1 MTLQTFRKKKPLDLG
16 FFSAVLVIAL
26 GFFIPTQA
34 QQLPGAGGEL
44 RDGTYVVIGAFRV
57 HDNAV
62 NFMERVRKMG
72 YEPQYALRPS
82 NRLYHVYL
90 QPGDMAAT
98 QRLKNELRKKPEF
111 YDAWVLVYRDGRKEE
126 SASETGETPDEIIA
140 ARPAEIPVEQAADQ
154 PEAGVEV
161 PVAEEPKAPERTAP
175 DGDLIGISMKERKKE
190 VPVLFNAV
198 NARTLREVQGYITL
212 VDAERDRA
220 MRQVG
225 TNMVHLVEPPDTQTE
240 RMLAIADVFGFQKQQ
255 VEFVPANPLASP
267 DADVIRKVGDT
278 VAINYELV
286 RYPVGSILTMYN
298 VYFYN
303 DASVMKPESRFELNS
318 LLDMLKEN
326 PNLKIRIH
334 GHTNSN
340 AAGKIIRLKE
350 DDDHFFEVTG
360 NNIEEFGSAKKL
372 SMERAKT
379 IRKWL
384 VRQGIEEGRMTLKA
398 WGGKKMLY
406 DKTDPL
412 ARRNVR
418 VDIEILRL

>member
-16 FFSAVLVIAL
+16 FFTAVIVAAM
-26 GFFIPTQA
+26 GCFIPAHA
-34 QQLPGAGGEL
+34 QQVTGPAGEL
-44 RDGTYVVIGAFRV
+44 RDGTYVVIGAFRI

-62 NFMERVRKMG
+62 NFMEKVRKMG
-72 YEPQYALRPS
+72 YEPKYALRPS
-82 NRLYHVYL
+82 NKLYHVYL
-90 QPGDMAAT
+90 QPGDMTAT
-98 QRLKNELRKKPEF
+98 QKLKNELRKMPEF

-126 SASETGETPDEIIA
+126 SPGETGETPDEIIA
-140 ARPAEIPVEQAADQ
+140 ARPAEIPVEQPADR
-154 PEAGVEV
+154 PEADAKV

-175 DGDLIGISMKERKKE
+175 SGDLIGISMRESKKE
-190 VPVLFNAV
+190 VPMLFNAV

-225 TNMVHLVEPPDTQTE
+225 TNMVHLVEPPDTRTE

-255 VEFVPANPLASP
+255 VEFVPGNPSASP
-267 DADVIRKVGDT
+267 DTEVIRVAGDT
-278 VAINYELV
+278 VVINYELS

-340 AAGKIIRLKE
+340 AQGKIIRLKE
-350 DDDHFFEVTG
+350 DDYQFFEVTG

-418 VDIEILRL
+418 VDIEILRQ